1 MQEYIDQMLAYLE
14 QYSFVAENQLLF
26 AAVLVVASF
35 VAAWLAMI
43 FIKILIH
50 LVAKRTKSDLDDELL
65 KAAQTPIFRLIV
77 LAGLLVSTQLLG
89 LEGGVLDITTK
100 ILLTLIYLTVVL
112 YALKASNVFYIHG
125 FEEIAKRTKSSLD
138 DEIMPIAKKTTAA
151 VIWIFGIILILS
163 AWGIEIGPFLAG
175 LGIAGLAISFAVQD
189 SLSNIFGGI
198 SIIMDKVYKVG
209 DRIQLDSGEVGEVL
223 DVGLR
228 STRIRTFDHEVLIIP
243 NGQLAKAKVKNFV
256 QPDMSLRVV
265 VKFGVEYGTNPDK
278 VKKVLVPVLS
288 GMKGIQKEPAPV
300 VEFTDMGD
308 SSLNCVAKF
317 WVPEYT
323 MAYDKK
329 LEATDLIYKELN
341 KARIGIP
348 FPTRTVYMKK

>member
-1 MQEYIDQMLAYLE
+1 MQEYINQMLAYLE
-14 QYSFVAENQLLF
+14 QYSFVAENHLLF
-26 AAVLVVASF
+26 AGVLILASF
-35 VAAWLAMI
+35 IVAWIAML
-43 FIKILIH
+43 FIKIIIH
-50 LVAKRTKSDLDDELL
+50 LIAKRTKSELDDELL
-65 KAAQTPIFRLIV
+65 NAAQTPIFRLVV

-100 ILLTLIYLTVVL
+100 ILLTLIYLSVVL
-112 YALKASNVFYIHG
+112 YALKAANIFYTHG

-151 VIWIFGIILILS
+151 VIWIFGVILILS
-163 AWGIEIGPFLAG
+163 SWGIEIGPFLAG

-256 QPDMSLRVV
+256 QPDTSLRVV

-288 GMKGIQKEPAPV
+288 GMKGIQKEPAPIIEF
-300 VEFTDMGD
+300 VEMGD
-308 SSLNCVAKF
+308 SSLSCLAKF
-317 WVPEYT
+317 WVPDYT

-341 KARIGIP
+341 KAKIGIP
-348 FPTRTVYMKK
+348 FPTRTIYMKK